1 MQIVIAMSD
10 SWEGFKGGP
19 VTEEGFARD
28 ARALIE
34 NTVDLYEQLKMIGFS
49 HDESLHL
56 SLGN

>member
-1 MQIVIAMSD
+1 M
-10 SWEGFKGGP
+10 
-19 VTEEGFARD
+19 TEEGFARD
-28 ARALIE
+28 ARALLE